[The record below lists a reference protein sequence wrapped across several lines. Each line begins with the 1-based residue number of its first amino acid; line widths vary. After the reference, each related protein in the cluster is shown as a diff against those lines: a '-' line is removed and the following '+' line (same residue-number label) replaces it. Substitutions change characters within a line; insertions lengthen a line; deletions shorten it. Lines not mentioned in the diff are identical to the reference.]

1 MNVWLKFGFDVKSKA
16 MQIVELLLIWV
27 SWFVNCLSPD
37 WEARFAILEPSW
49 VALSLLHHRSDFAF
63 KSSTATTKKGFLS
76 KLYPMLILI
85 YLWTFQIH
93 LQIDLVIYKT
103 LQIYRSFSG
112 FLIRKHYIHADNEC
126 QVVSKIVIF
135 CNTHTYTSSFVWMG
149 GLLFSSHNSKFLN
162 CHHQILCLNWGML
175 LADK

>member
-85 YLWTFQIH
+85 YLW
-93 LQIDLVIYKT
+93 
-103 LQIYRSFSG
+103 SFSG